1 MKILI
6 IAEKFNVAQ
15 KIAYYLSEGKSK
27 TVRDGAQI
35 YFHFE
40 NNNNEYFVMGLK
52 GHVIEL
58 DYEKDLSHWNIETIK
73 KLPKSRPVKIIKNKG
88 IINTLKKLVKNIDL
102 IIVATDYDREGEL
115 IGVEVL
121 EALDAKNF
129 KRAKFST
136 ITRNEIKD
144 SFENLIDVNFK
155 LSDSAESRQYV
166 DLAWGAA
173 LTRFLSIIAEHKGK
187 SFLSVGRVQS
197 PTLALIVDR
206 ERQILEFVPTPYWNI
221 FADFKHSIK
230 FTGSH
235 VKNPFEKD
243 PVDIFNS
250 IKDEKK
256 GTVKSFEKEERK
268 IYPPIPFN
276 TTDFLRESTKLGI
289 SVSNSM
295 KIAEDL
301 YMSGYISY
309 PRTDNTVYPKALN
322 LKTAL
327 TNIRGSEFDREI
339 SEILSQDK
347 IIPSRG
353 KVSTTDHPP
362 IYPVK
367 PAKKKSLKKSY
378 WDVYE
383 LIVRR
388 FLATL
393 APSAVTSNANAII
406 EIKSEDFSAK
416 GLKIV
421 SPGWSKYYPYIRIAE
436 QDLPDLVPG
445 ELISVSDIKKEEKM
459 TLPPPRYS
467 QSSLLKEMERL
478 KLGTK
483 STRPEIIEKLFTR
496 GYIEGN
502 PIRPTNLGFA
512 LVEALEKNKVD
523 AVNPQ
528 MTEKLEMD
536 MDQIVEGTVNKEK
549 VIDDSNKMLAQVI
562 TELESKQDQI
572 RSELK
577 EAIRS
582 DTIFGKCPKCGS
594 DLILVKFKGGKFLKC
609 SSTTCDFKTS
619 LPKTGKIE
627 ITDQKCEICGSPLI
641 KIIRKGQS
649 VELRC
654 INDKCEFNK
663 KKDYIGKCPNCGK
676 DLVVRQSKNGKR
688 FIGCTGYPNCTV
700 TYPLPQKGKITF
712 TGENCPVCKAP
723 LIVLD
728 FGKSK
733 RKVCVDYKCSYNKKS
748 SDKSEKIS
756 NEN

>member
-1 MKILI
+1 MKTLI

-15 KIAYYLSEGKSK
+15 KIAYYLSDGKSK
-27 TVRDGAQI
+27 TVRDGSQI

-40 NNNNEYFVMGLK
+40 NNKDEYFVMGLK

-58 DYEKDLSHWNIETIK
+58 DYEKELSQWNIETIK
-73 KLPKSRPVKIIKNKG
+73 KLPKSKPIKIIKNKG

-121 EALDAKNF
+121 EELDVKNF

-136 ITRNEIKD
+136 ITKNEIKD

-155 LSDSAESRQYV
+155 LSDSAESRQFV

-173 LTRFLSIIAEHKGK
+173 LTRFISIIAEQKGK
-187 SFLSVGRVQS
+187 NFLSVGRVQS

-206 ERQILEFVPTPYWNI
+206 ERQILEFVPTLYWNI
-221 FADFKHSIK
+221 FADFKHIIN
-230 FTGSH
+230 FTGAH
-235 VKNPFEKD
+235 IKNPFEKD
-243 PVDIFNS
+243 PVDLFNN

-256 GTVKSFEKEERK
+256 GTVKSFEKESRK

-289 SVSNSM
+289 SVANGM
-295 KIAEDL
+295 KIAENL

-322 LKTAL
+322 LTIAL
-327 TNIRGSEFDREI
+327 KNIMGSEFDKEI
-339 SEILSQDK
+339 NEILAQDK

-367 PAKKKSLKKSY
+367 PAKKKSLKKEY

-393 APSAVTSNANAII
+393 APPAITSNTNAVI
-406 EIKSEDFSAK
+406 EIKTEDFLAK
-416 GLKIV
+416 GIKIIN
-421 SPGWSKYYPYIRIAE
+421 PGWCRYYPYIKIIE
-436 QDLPDLVPG
+436 QNLSDLTQG
-445 ELISVSDIKKEEKM
+445 ELIPISEIRKEEKM
-459 TLPPPRYS
+459 TVPPTRYN
-467 QSSLLKEMERL
+467 QSSLLKDMERL

-483 STRPEIIEKLFTR
+483 STRPEIIEKLFIR
-496 GYIEGN
+496 GYMEGN
-502 PIRPTNLGFA
+502 PIKPTNLGFA
-512 LVEALEKNKVD
+512 LVEALEKNNVD
-523 AVNPQ
+523 AVRPE
-528 MTEKLEMD
+528 MTEKLEND
-536 MDQIVEGTVNKEK
+536 MDLIVEGTVNKEK
-549 VIDDSNKMLAQVI
+549 VIEDSNHMLDQVI

-577 EAIRS
+577 KAIYS
-582 DTIFGKCPKCGS
+582 DTVFGKCPKCGS
-594 DLILVKFKGGKFLKC
+594 DLILVKFKDGKFLKC
-609 SSTTCDFKTS
+609 SFPTCDFKTS

-627 ITDQKCEICGSPLI
+627 ITDQKCDICVSPLI

-654 INDKCEFNK
+654 IVDKCEFNK
-663 KKDYIGKCPNCGK
+663 KKDYLGKCPNCGK
-676 DLVVRQSKNGKR
+676 DLVIRQSKNGKR
-688 FIGCTGYPNCTV
+688 FVGCTGYPNCTV
-700 TYPLPQKGKITF
+700 TYSLPQKGKISYTS
-712 TGENCPVCKAP
+712 ENCPICKAP
-723 LIVLD
+723 LIILD
-728 FGKSK
+728 YGKNK
-733 RKVCVDYKCSYNKKS
+733 RKVCVNFKCAYNKKNS
-748 SDKSEKIS
+748 NKSEK
-756 NEN
+756 